1 MIRSMAA
8 QQATG
13 RRICLLRQPT
23 EVSAG
28 RNRSNVMKYK
38 LPGFVSCVSLSVLA
52 LLTLGGS
59 LALAHHSAAAT
70 YIHGKSVK
78 IEGTLKEFIWRNP
91 HSFMKV
97 QAPDD
102 KGEAQLWV
110 VEGAAPTQLA
120 EGGVT
125 RNTLK
130 PGDDRVITGQPA
142 RIADDP
148 RLPLE
153 QIER

>member
-1 MIRSMAA
+1 
-8 QQATG
+8 
-13 RRICLLRQPT
+13 
-23 EVSAG
+23 
-28 RNRSNVMKYK
+28 MKYK

-102 KGEAQLWV
+102 KGEMQMWV
-110 VEGAAPTQLA
+110 IEGAAAAVLA
-120 EGGVT
+120 ESGVT
-125 RNTLK
+125 TNTLR
-130 PGDDRVITGQPA
+130 PGDHVIVTGFPGRIEEDHRLLLQLVERPSDGFKYQGPA
-142 RIADDP
+142 F
-148 RLPLE
+148 
-153 QIER
+153 QQQ